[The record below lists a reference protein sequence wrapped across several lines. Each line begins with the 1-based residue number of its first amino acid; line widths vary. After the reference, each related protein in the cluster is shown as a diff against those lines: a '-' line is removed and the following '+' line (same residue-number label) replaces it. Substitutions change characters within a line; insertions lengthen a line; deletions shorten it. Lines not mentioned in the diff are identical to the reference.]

1 MNPRHQFVR
10 LRGYDAYDWSQR
22 PSPSFQASQM
32 CDIAAPWKMPNG
44 QRAAREWIDTL
55 SAKLP
60 VDEDGTYVNGME
72 RVGWRSVHR
81 C

>member
-1 MNPRHQFVR
+1 MRRN
-10 LRGYDAYDWSQR
+10 GIA
-22 PSPSFQASQM
+22 
-32 CDIAAPWKMPNG
+32 CDIAAPWKEPSG

-72 RVGWRSVHR
+72 RVGWISVHR